1 MGLEIWK
8 QQPKQQS
15 IQEYWVKIAKSD
27 SEWYNFVLLVPR
39 AFKETE

>member
-8 QQPKQQS
+8 QQPKQQN
-15 IQEYWVKIAKSD
+15 IQEYSVKIARSD
-27 SEWYNFVLLVPR
+27 SEWYKCVLLVPR